1 MINTLNPVHGLHIA
15 LYLVVIGLLLAIV
28 GVTYDETVKLTA
40 GITSNQKTAL
50 MLRLLENNNI
60 PIMFLLLDKYKTK
73 LLNAD
78 VPTIDNWS
86 ITPLNSISGKIRNHY
101 NIEKHGNGG
110 IITTSIVRTYS
121 KFGNNLYIT
130 TITDSIYKLETPF
143 DKNINL
149 NLYFKESKF

>member
-1 MINTLNPVHGLHIA
+1 MEKDFLKKA
-15 LYLVVIGLLLAIV
+15 
-28 GVTYDETVKLTA
+28 
-40 GITSNQKTAL
+40 KTQWRKKIWNDMNNYWSEIIDL
-50 MLRLLENNNI
+50 KPDMLENNNI

-86 ITPLNSISGKIRNHY
+86 VTPLNSISGKIRNHY